1 MRFKFLKAA
10 LLFLILSGASI
21 VVSNAWPPT
30 SMAEPP
36 VTRVLTDPS
45 SIVAPSVG
53 LSFTV
58 NINVSDVA
66 DLYAWQFGLTFNPD
80 VLECTGFYEGEFM
93 KRQSEPTL
101 FLEHSS
107 DMNNMLGV
115 IYFRGCCIL
124 GPKPGVD
131 GSGQLAYVTFKS
143 VGVGVSNFHLTD
155 TYLIDSG
162 LECIEFEVVE
172 SFTVQEY
179 ALNYDVVIVNN
190 LTGVPSP
197 VDPPMSGTFDC
208 SFDRDRKEISFNV
221 ASAKDWYCTM
231 RIPKALLRC
240 RDPSEWIVEVDG
252 APVSYA
258 ASANETHTLLY
269 FAHTNGSS
277 SVGVTGLEAV
287 HNPCDL
293 NKDSKVNIYDVVT
306 LAGAYGYRV
315 GDFHWNAAADLVA
328 SWGIIDIFDALAICD
343 HYGETY

>member
-21 VVSNAWPPT
+21 LVLNAWTPAP
-30 SMAEPP
+30 MAEPP
-36 VTRVLTDPS
+36 ITRVFTDPS

-58 NINVSDVA
+58 NINVSDVV

-80 VLECTGFYEGEFM
+80 VLVCTEFYEGELM
-93 KRQSEPTL
+93 KRQTEPTL
-101 FLEHSS
+101 FLEHWK
-107 DMNNMLGV
+107 DMNNTLGV

-124 GPKPGVD
+124 GPHPGVD

-155 TYLIDSG
+155 AYLIDSG

-190 LTGVPSP
+190 LTGVSSP

-208 SFDRDRKEISFNV
+208 SFDRDGKEI
-221 ASAKDWYCTM
+221 
-231 RIPKALLRC
+231 RRC
-240 RDPSEWIVEVDG
+240 GDPYEWIVEVDG

-258 ASANETHTLLY
+258 ASANETHTSLY
-269 FAHTNGSS
+269 FVHTNGSS
-277 SVGVTGLEAV
+277 SIGITGLEV
-287 HNPCDL
+287 VYNPCDL
-293 NKDSKVNIYDVVT
+293 NKDSKVNIYDVVI
-306 LAGAYGYRV
+306 LVGAYGCRV
-315 GDFHWNAAADLVA
+315 GDFNWNAAADLVA
-328 SWGIIDIFDALAICD
+328 PWGIVDIFDALAICD

>member
-21 VVSNAWPPT
+21 LVLNAWTPAP
-30 SMAEPP
+30 MAEPP
-36 VTRVLTDPS
+36 ITRVFTDPS

-58 NINVSDVA
+58 NINVSDVV

-80 VLECTGFYEGEFM
+80 VLVCTEFYEGELM
-93 KRQSEPTL
+93 KRQTEPTL
-101 FLEHSS
+101 FLEHWK
-107 DMNNMLGV
+107 DMNNTLGV

-124 GPKPGVD
+124 GPHPGVD

-155 TYLIDSG
+155 AYLIDSG

-190 LTGVPSP
+190 LTGVSSP

-208 SFDRDRKEISFNV
+208 SFDRDGKEISFNV
-221 ASAKDWYCTM
+221 ASAKDWFVTM
-231 RIPKALLRC
+231 TIPRALLRC
-240 RDPSEWIVEVDG
+240 GDPYEWTVEVDG

-258 ASANETHTLLY
+258 ASANETHTSLY
-269 FAHTNGSS
+269 FVHTNGSS
-277 SVGVTGLEAV
+277 SIGITGLEVV

-293 NKDSKVNIYDVVT
+293 NKDSKVNIYDVVI
-306 LAGAYGYRV
+306 LVGAYGCRV
-315 GDFHWNAAADLVA
+315 GDFNWNAAADLVA
-328 SWGIIDIFDALAICD
+328 PWGIVDIFDALAICD